1 MTETHAPHS
10 TKRTPPSTIQQPKLI
25 PVVLGLKEAY
35 GVWQKYLAD
44 FPKANRF
51 TLGSK
56 IDDIFLAAIEYC
68 FLASYS
74 ASSEKLM
81 FVDRGISRV
90 DLLKLLLQLAWDI
103 KALDDKRYAH
113 LSGHLAEVGRMLG
126 GWRRQIASKTPV
138 REGREK

>member
-1 MTETHAPHS
+1 M
-10 TKRTPPSTIQQPKLI
+10 
-25 PVVLGLKEAY
+25 VLSLKEAY
-35 GVWQKYLAD
+35 GIRQQYLTD

-74 ASSEKLM
+74 TGSDKLA

-103 KALDDKRYAH
+103 KALDDKKYAH
-113 LSGHLAEVGRMLG
+113 LSAHLAEAGRMLG
-126 GWRRQIASKTPV
+126 GWRRQISSKTPV